1 MRDTTHTTAGP
12 RKNSPSTPPP
22 AAFPRKTSPSTPPP
36 AAFPRKNSPSTP
48 ENADF
53 GPFFVRWA
61 NFFAL
66 TPTSDQAGRTFSR
79 TRRDNITTL
88 KPTTTLLTPN
98 KGPLKPA
105 SPLQPKNAPKTPIS
119 HPQRRHR
126 FQAKLGRRPQR
137 RHRFQESGP
146 PGPQDPD
153 AIPVASGRARLQC
166 PWVVAAP
173 GLKKVA
179 CNSIG

>member
-1 MRDTTHTTAGP
+1 M
-12 RKNSPSTPPP
+12 
-22 AAFPRKTSPSTPPP
+22 
-36 AAFPRKNSPSTP
+36 
-48 ENADF
+48 
-53 GPFFVRWA
+53 RWA

-119 HPQRRHR
+119 RPQRRRRFQSRLGRHPQRRQGFQTIGSAGRQGLAAVPVGGGETWPGITQTPRPIGGRREACGAWPGFEPTH
-126 FQAKLGRRPQR
+126 QAKLAARTASRRAG
-137 RHRFQESGP
+137 HAAAGDLSGEQATTAGITRP
-146 PGPQDPD
+146 RGGQL
-153 AIPVASGRARLQC
+153 RA
-166 PWVVAAP
+166 
-173 GLKKVA
+173 
-179 CNSIG
+179 